1 MWKKRLIW
9 RNESVVFNS
18 DVKKETVKSDPD
30 DSIASSSGESL
41 NNNTNRYS
49 VRNGDFVPDKEGSLV
64 ISYHYVPVLNNNPD
78 SIPDDSQQ
86 KPEDLVMVECVPDP
100 VMQEYVPDP
109 APEQEEAMDLSLV
122 KVEMK
127 EEAVTMTS
135 RDQDSGYNPSPPLV
149 VDLTNTPDEVFT
161 QPVRFLTSYIITLY
175 LTIFVHFSRDQ
186 PSCLS
191 LTSWCPG
198 ILT

>member
-9 RNESVVFNS
+9 RNESVVFHSN
-18 DVKKETVKSDPD
+18 VKQETVKSDPD
-30 DSIASSSGESL
+30 DSIALSLSTSGDSL

-49 VRNGDFVPDKEGSLV
+49 VRDGDFIPDKEGSLV

-78 SIPDDSQQ
+78 IIPDDSQQ

-100 VMQEYVPDP
+100 VMEY
-109 APEQEEAMDLSLV
+109 APEHAPELEQEEAMDLSLV

-149 VDLTNTPDEVFT
+149 VDLTNTPDEVFS
-161 QPVRFLTSYIITLY
+161 QPVILSK
-175 LTIFVHFSRDQ
+175 IFNPLHLHF
-186 PSCLS
+186 
-191 LTSWCPG
+191 
-198 ILT
+198 

>member
-1 MWKKRLIW
+1 MWKKRLIL

-30 DSIASSSGESL
+30 DSIALSLSTSGDSL
-41 NNNTNRYS
+41 NNNTNRFS
-49 VRNGDFVPDKEGSLV
+49 VRNGDFVPDKEGSLL
-64 ISYHYVPVLNNNPD
+64 ISYHYVPVLNNNPE

-86 KPEDLVMVECVPDP
+86 MPEDMVMVECVPDP
-100 VMQEYVPDP
+100 VMVEYVPDP

-122 KVEMK
+122 KMEMK

-161 QPVRFLTSYIITLY
+161 QPVRLLKIFNPLHLQYKSACNKSFILAETSLHAA
-175 LTIFVHFSRDQ
+175 L
-186 PSCLS
+186 
-191 LTSWCPG
+191 
-198 ILT
+198 